1 MTLEQLD
8 TIAPSSASNQTVAPS
23 SASKLTVAPFSGSH
37 VPTSPPSA
45 SHDPVTA
52 LDRDAK
58 KRIDYDVVIVGGG
71 LVGLT
76 LACALQESGLQIALL
91 EAKAE
96 SAAIARGQAYHI
108 NLLSSRI
115 FDGIGV
121 WDQMRAD
128 VNPIDQIQLSDAVTA
143 AVVQCMREDLGTD
156 VLGYVA
162 EHRVLLEALQKAVEA
177 SSNVTYLCPAT
188 LVKTTFQDDNVT
200 LEVMQDGT
208 TQQWRTRLLVAADGT
223 RSPLRQQ
230 AGIRTRGWQYWQA
243 CVVAFI
249 QPEKPHNNIAYERFQ
264 PDGPFAI
271 LPLPNN
277 LCRIVWTAPK
287 AEATAI
293 AALEEDAFLAAL
305 QQRYGDQ
312 MGALSLVGD
321 RSVFPIQLMQSDR
334 YVLPRLALI
343 GDAAHCC
350 HPVGGQGVNLGIRD
364 AAALAQIIQAAHQQ
378 GKDIG
383 AVRVLKAYER
393 WRKLENV
400 VILGFTDILNRVF
413 SNNILP
419 LVGLRRLGLWLLR
432 SNQLARRIALAL
444 MTGLMG
450 RVPMLAQ
457 RAKT

>member
-8 TIAPSSASNQTVAPS
+8 TIAPSSASSRTVVPS
-23 SASKLTVAPFSGSH
+23 SGSQASIPS
-37 VPTSPPSA
+37 TSPA
-45 SHDPVTA
+45 SVTA
-52 LDRDAK
+52 LDEDAK
-58 KRIDYDVVIVGGG
+58 KQIDYDVVIVGGG

-76 LACALQESGLQIALL
+76 LACALQKSGLQIALL

-128 VNPIDQIQLSDAVTA
+128 VNPIDQIQLSDAATSV
-143 AVVQCMREDLGTD
+143 VVQCLQKDLGTD

-162 EHRVLLEALQKAVEA
+162 EHRVLLEALQKAVNA
-177 SSNVTYLCPAT
+177 SSNVSYLCPAT
-188 LVKTTFQDDNVT
+188 LVKTIVQDDGVT
-200 LEVMQDGT
+200 LDVMQDGT

-230 AGIRTRGWQYWQA
+230 AGIRTHGWQYWQA

-249 QPEKPHNNIAYERFQ
+249 KPEQLHNNIAYERFQ

-271 LPLPNN
+271 LPLPDN
-277 LCRIVWTAPK
+277 LCRIVWTVPK
-287 AEATAI
+287 AEAAAI
-293 AALEEDAFLAAL
+293 AALDDDAFLAAL

-312 MGALSLVGD
+312 MGSLSLVGD
-321 RSVFPIQLMQSDR
+321 RYVFPIQLMQSDR
-334 YVLPRLALI
+334 YVLPRLALV

-419 LVGLRRLGLWLLR
+419 LVVLRRLGLWLLR
-432 SNQLARRIALAL
+432 TSQLARRIALVL

-450 RVPMLAQ
+450 RVPTLAQ
-457 RAKT
+457 RAKM

>member
-1 MTLEQLD
+1 MTLEPLD
-8 TIAPSSASNQTVAPS
+8 TIAPS

-37 VPTSPPSA
+37 VSTPLPSA
-45 SHDPVTA
+45 SHAPVTA
-52 LDRDAK
+52 LDEDAK
-58 KRIDYDVVIVGGG
+58 KRTDYDVVIVGGG

-76 LACALQESGLQIALL
+76 LACALQESDLQIALL

-121 WDQMRAD
+121 WERMRSG
-128 VNPIDQIQLSDAVTA
+128 VNPINQIQLSDAATSV
-143 AVVQCMREDLGTD
+143 VVQCLQKDLGTD

-162 EHRVLLEALQKAVEA
+162 EHRVLLEALQKAVNA

-188 LVKTTFQDDNVT
+188 LVKTTFQDDNVA

-208 TQQWRTRLLVAADGT
+208 TQQWQTRLLVAADGT

-287 AEATAI
+287 AEAAAI
-293 AALEEDAFLAAL
+293 AALDEDAFLAAL

-312 MGALSLVGD
+312 MGALSLVGA

-378 GKDIG
+378 CKDIG

-419 LVGLRRLGLWLLR
+419 LVVLRRLGLWLLR

-450 RVPMLAQ
+450 RVPTLAQ